1 MLNVSVAT
9 APVPSLHLLLF
20 SGFSVR
26 HVTHTSLTIMWHPID
41 VEYKKNILEIGTSLR
56 NSEFQS
62 YRALGL
68 LYASY
73 QLQEEDE
80 YKTFMQP

>member
-1 MLNVSVAT
+1 
-9 APVPSLHLLLF
+9 
-20 SGFSVR
+20 
-26 HVTHTSLTIMWHPID
+26 MWHPID